1 MNAEAL
7 FQQTYK
13 RPYTASPQD
22 MEMMTQLLTR
32 PAPSPALQGQ
42 GPILGPQDTQT
53 LPSVPTAPGPSVSPE
68 PQGFSQLL
76 QAPLSV
82 EDRIHELNMA
92 RGHRE
97 ADAEYRA
104 RMDVRTPALAQGQIP
119 EQTDPVLVDVTGKQV
134 PKDPPYTPAPQA
146 PMNMAQVL
154 QPQLQISTPQ
164 VSTPPANPQEFEQ
177 RRQGWR
183 QILTGFMQQP
193 NADQILMQVGLK
205 LLQGRQPGETL
216 GQQFGGAIST
226 GVQASAMLNENAKA
240 DQDRLR
246 KQEAEKQR
254 HDLEMRKGTAQA
266 DKAEAENDFY
276 AKTRAQAMEE
286 INLGIENLKRKGK
299 FEDARLVEQEF
310 NNGNLKAA
318 WDLAR
323 RDKENAMW
331 ARTQQVKIQQKNA
344 DKVPAAGQAR
354 ADLLQLVKDAY
365 PQEPSETEMQY
376 KQRIARIQLQ
386 INGTS
391 KANTVTDL
399 LKVAEL
405 TEDDGEREALRQQA
419 LAQLQGR
426 QIPAA
431 HAPAAG
437 RGGTKTSTA
446 QKADWIRRAQAA
458 NPGTPLAEIQR
469 RADEKFK

>member
-1 MNAEAL
+1 MASFAELLGPAGPQVPAPPSTVNGQIYAL
-7 FQQTYK
+7 
-13 RPYTASPQD
+13 
-22 MEMMTQLLTR
+22 EMMRAKRQ
-32 PAPSPALQGQ
+32 
-42 GPILGPQDTQT
+42 
-53 LPSVPTAPGPSVSPE
+53 
-68 PQGFSQLL
+68 
-76 QAPLSV
+76 
-82 EDRIHELNMA
+82 
-92 RGHRE
+92 
-97 ADAEYRA
+97 ADAEA
-104 RMDVRTPALAQGQIP
+104 QMLAQRSAQPQYPELMQGQVP
-119 EQTDPVLVDVTGKQV
+119 PPFNPALVDVTGKSQ
-134 PKDPPYTPAPQA
+134 PRAPAPMPAVSAPVASAA
-146 PMNMAQVL
+146 PMQGAELAPV
-154 QPQLQISTPQ
+154 PG
-164 VSTPPANPQEFEQ
+164 NPQAQSQPSPEELETRKQ
-177 RRQGWR
+177 SWKAV
-183 QILTGFMQQP
+183 LDGFMAQP
-193 NADQILMQVGLK
+193 NAKELMMLVGMKLMQGRRPGQSVGS
-205 LLQGRQPGETL
+205 
-216 GQQFGGAIST
+216 QFAEAAGT
-226 GVQASAMLNENAKA
+226 GMAANAMYKQNQVA
-240 DQDRLR
+240 DADKQR
-246 KQEAEKQR
+246 KQGMEDQKHELDIR
-254 HDLEMRKGTAQA
+254 RGTAQA

-276 AKTRAQAMEE
+276 NKTRAQALEE
-286 INLGIENLKRKGK
+286 INLGIENLKTKGK
-299 FEDARLVEQEF
+299 FDEARLVEQEF

-344 DKVPAAGQAR
+344 DKVPTAGQAR

-419 LAQLQGR
+419 LDQLQGR
-426 QIPAA
+426 QVPAA
-431 HAPAAG
+431 RAPATG
-437 RGGTKTSTA
+437 RGGTKASTA